1 VRLPAFLKKEVW
13 LKRAI
18 EKGETKRTK
27 SFRYY
32 GSPPCPTNSKRSLIL
47 SYQWRS
53 STLQT
58 STHIYKQSGSNHN
71 KRIHGMHTQ
80 TRTWTCVRVCVVTN
94 CSSHSRQRQDALL
107 SPNFPLLSSFSFAF
121 PSPMR
126 TPTEKK
132 KREAVSLFTHTQRER
147 ERAQVRG
154 FFVSLSPFPFFCIVL
169 LSFSAAAAKRCGLP
183 FPFVVLLVVLLCSAF
198 GSSLVLSKAQGPLPT
213 FSPAHIVS
221 YSEK

>member
-132 KREAVSLFTHTQRER
+132 KREAVSLFTHTQRES
-147 ERAQVRG
+147 ERKSTGERVLRISLS
-154 FFVSLSPFPFFCIVL
+154 VSLFLYCFAFL
-169 LSFSAAAAKRCGLP
+169 LGSCSEALRLALP
-183 FPFVVLLVVLLCSAF
+183 FRCATCGASVLCLWVKPCSVESSRTITHLFPCAHRFV
-198 GSSLVLSKAQGPLPT
+198 Q
-213 FSPAHIVS
+213 
-221 YSEK
+221 